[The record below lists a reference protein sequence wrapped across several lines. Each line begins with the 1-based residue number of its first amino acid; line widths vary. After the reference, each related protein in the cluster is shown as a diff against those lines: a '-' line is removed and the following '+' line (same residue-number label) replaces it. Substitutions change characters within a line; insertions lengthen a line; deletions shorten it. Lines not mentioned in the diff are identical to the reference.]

1 MSSFEKVRTAVEC
14 ILVRSILVP
23 AVLIVGLKIEV
34 MTERLGIDESSAQ
47 RRALGILIITLV
59 YDLIRPCRCFGIP
72 DLGQGL
78 VQSEHL
84 VVAEAVAYI
93 GRDCSSR
100 LSKLLSE
107 EVQEYIQGDYFL

>member
-59 YDLIRPCRCFGIP
+59 TISSDHVDVSASRIW
-72 DLGQGL
+72 
-78 VQSEHL
+78 V
-84 VVAEAVAYI
+84 
-93 GRDCSSR
+93 RDWFSPNIS
-100 LSKLLSE
+100 LLLKL
-107 EVQEYIQGDYFL
+107 